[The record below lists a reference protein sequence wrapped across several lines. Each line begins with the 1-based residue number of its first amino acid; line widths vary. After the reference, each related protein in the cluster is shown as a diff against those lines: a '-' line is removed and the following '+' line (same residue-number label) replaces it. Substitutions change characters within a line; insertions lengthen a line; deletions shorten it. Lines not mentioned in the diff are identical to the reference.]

1 MTDEETANLL
11 AYILVI
17 GIMSAA
23 RGFTEAVRPDVGM
36 MFMKYQLTKA
46 TFGVTFKDL
55 MQQRGW
61 FSQTTGVIQPYYV

>member
-11 AYILVI
+11 AYNLVI